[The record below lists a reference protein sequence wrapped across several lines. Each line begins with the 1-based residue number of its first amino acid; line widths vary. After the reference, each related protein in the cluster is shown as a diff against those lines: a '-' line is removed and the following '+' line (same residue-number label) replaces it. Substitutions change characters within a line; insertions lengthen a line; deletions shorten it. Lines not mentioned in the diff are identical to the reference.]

1 MAGNIVYS
9 VKEAGRMPGESMCF
23 DARIRY
29 WEEEWLSQLLEEAL
43 RLKGKY
49 PSDTTEPPEPTS
61 TAVSGARMTA
71 TSE

>member
-1 MAGNIVYS
+1 
-9 VKEAGRMPGESMCF
+9 MPGESMCF

-43 RLKGKY
+43 RLKGNY
-49 PSDTTEPPEPTS
+49 SAPEPS
-61 TAVSGARMTA
+61 APTAVEVSGARMTA

>member
-1 MAGNIVYS
+1 
-9 VKEAGRMPGESMCF
+9 MPGESMCF

-43 RLKGKY
+43 RLKGNA
-49 PSDTTEPPEPTS
+49 SPPEPTS
-61 TAVSGARMTA
+61 PTATEVSGARMVA